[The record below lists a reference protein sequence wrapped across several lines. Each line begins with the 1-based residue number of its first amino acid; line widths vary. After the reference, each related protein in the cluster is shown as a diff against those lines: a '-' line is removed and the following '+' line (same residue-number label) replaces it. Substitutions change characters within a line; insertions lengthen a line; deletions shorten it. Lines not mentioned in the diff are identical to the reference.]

1 MWQAQ
6 WFFPRL
12 PLYFSI
18 MVRLCRITISL
29 QNMFKCHLKI
39 HLRLWMKKLF
49 PIKWRISLIK
59 NNNRLPIS
67 SFPVT
72 SECNNELLVSCL
84 FVLVVQGVWKDF
96 PVPIFSLQ
104 ACYSEYAVNK
114 LPWGARVHNAFG
126 LSLSALETSLFS
138 EKGAIFRT
146 AHIFITDEISDT
158 AMLAMKLCT
167 TVCKMSLDIEMLHL
181 VDFLDKHCQYF
192 HVANAMPQMITV
204 LCTQAWKY
212 VQTLYLYQNMQ
223 VKQGQQYFSQFL
235 LDTGSNQQRCTK
247 KDPPFRDCVQILLH
261 CVKNIKIVGSVLL
274 CWYLTIDD
282 ISIWISL
289 FFQNISAR
297 PINNKFLRC

>member
-84 FVLVVQGVWKDF
+84 LMLVVQGVWKDF

-181 VDFLDKHCQYF
+181 VEFLDKHCQYF

-204 LCTQAWKY
+204 CYALRHGSMSKLFTCIKTCKLNRVSNTFLNFFWI
-212 VQTLYLYQNMQ
+212 Q
-223 VKQGQQYFSQFL
+223 VATSKDAPRKIHL
-235 LDTGSNQQRCTK
+235 LETVFKFC
-247 KDPPFRDCVQILLH
+247 F
-261 CVKNIKIVGSVLL
+261 IVLKTS
-274 CWYLTIDD
+274 
-282 ISIWISL
+282 
-289 FFQNISAR
+289 
-297 PINNKFLRC
+297 K